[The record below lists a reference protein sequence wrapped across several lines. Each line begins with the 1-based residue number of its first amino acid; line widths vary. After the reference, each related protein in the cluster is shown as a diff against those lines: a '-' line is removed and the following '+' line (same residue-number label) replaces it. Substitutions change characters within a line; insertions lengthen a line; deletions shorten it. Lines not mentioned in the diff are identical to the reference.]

1 MEDGG
6 ELIGAAPHSTLRPPS
21 PFGLYFAM
29 RVTTWTEYSLI
40 ISLHLARRRAVGGGA
55 VAARELAESERLPA
69 DYVEQILLRLRRSG
83 VVESIRGAKGGY
95 LLARDPALISV
106 HDVMAASEHQTF
118 EMNCDHHQVDGE
130 RCSPGAQCSIRP
142 VWVELQHRID
152 EFLRSVSLADMMQGE
167 SRMQELVTLGTS

>member
-1 MEDGG
+1 
-6 ELIGAAPHSTLRPPS
+6 
-21 PFGLYFAM
+21 M

-40 ISLHLARRRAVGGGA
+40 ISLHLARRRVAGAGA

-83 VVESIRGAKGGY
+83 VVDSIRGAKGGY

-118 EMNCDHHQVDGE
+118 EMNCDKHQVDGE
-130 RCSPGAQCSIRP
+130 RCDPGTHCSIRP

-152 EFLRSVSLADMMQGE
+152 DFLRSVSLADMMQGE
-167 SRMQELVTLGTS
+167 HKVQELVTLGHP